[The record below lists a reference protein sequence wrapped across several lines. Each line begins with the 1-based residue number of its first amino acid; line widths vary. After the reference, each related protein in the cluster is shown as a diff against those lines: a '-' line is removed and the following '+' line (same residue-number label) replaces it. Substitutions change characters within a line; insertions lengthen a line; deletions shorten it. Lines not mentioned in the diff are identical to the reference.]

1 MQQVI
6 LDASSDLRNVPRH
19 TEALMFS
26 IYLLATTSL
35 SSQECESMF
44 GEPRNDLL
52 MKYAHGTQQALINAK
67 FLKSLSLSTL
77 HALCIYLVSC
87 STFSSFCSVAIPFKV
102 LVVSHHNSTIVFVP
116 LLIQHLSRRHIVAVG
131 TDCFSLLFES
141 PLTTNLTGS
150 SPAVLCELHCGLESI
165 TTASPIIFLPLKPRS
180 EGVHGGRYSS

>member
-52 MKYAHGTQQALINAK
+52 MKYAHATQQALINAK

-87 STFSSFCSVAIPFKV
+87 STFSSFCSIAIPFKV

-116 LLIQHLSRRHIVAVG
+116 LLIQHLSRTHIVLSVLIASA
-131 TDCFSLLFES
+131 C
-141 PLTTNLTGS
+141 S
-150 SPAVLCELHCGLESI
+150 SKVS
-165 TTASPIIFLPLKPRS
+165 
-180 EGVHGGRYSS
+180 